1 LKLSGAK
8 KLDHLW
14 SFLVPH
20 QTMKAIFHNS
30 DLSELRLNKQR
41 LRKIFSPQWI
51 LSVISFLPPNEK
63 NFSIFKPKQHPPF
76 HLPITQ
82 DELISKLRY
91 ASHVLH
97 FCKRHHPGAVAKT
110 GGGLTGMQRRLGDH
124 CYLAQE
130 IQESRPLRI
139 RAQRC
144 LAHWTWQPFFPPSRS
159 EGGDRVD

>member
-1 LKLSGAK
+1 
-8 KLDHLW
+8 
-14 SFLVPH
+14 LVPY
-20 QTMKAIFHNS
+20 QTMKAFLHNS

-51 LSVISFLPPNEK
+51 LSVISFLLPNEK
-63 NFSIFKPKQHPPF
+63 NLSIFKPKQHPPF

-82 DELISKLRY
+82 DELIPKLHY

-97 FCKRHHPGAVAKT
+97 FYKGHPGAGTKT
-110 GGGLTGMQRRLGDH
+110 GGGLTGMQRWLGDH
-124 CYLAQE
+124 CHLAQE

-144 LAHWTWQPFFPPSRS
+144 LAYWTWQPFFPPSRS